1 MMFIIGL
8 LRGSV
13 FVNKGNMTGRKNHFG
28 GPFRRGCN
36 KNADDVC
43 VCPSCGYIVEYERG
57 VPCNSL
63 LCPKC
68 NSHLIRKIVLEMS
81 EKVDQKKENNL
92 KGEKA
97 YPKVNPELCM
107 NCGSC
112 EDICPT
118 GAVSIID
125 NVAFIDEDNC
135 KKCRI
140 CVTVCPVEAI
150 N

>member
-1 MMFIIGL
+1 
-8 LRGSV
+8 
-13 FVNKGNMTGRKNHFG
+13 
-28 GPFRRGCN
+28 
-36 KNADDVC
+36 
-43 VCPSCGYIVEYERG
+43 
-57 VPCNSL
+57 
-63 LCPKC
+63 
-68 NSHLIRKIVLEMS
+68 MS

-118 GAVSIID
+118 GAISIID